1 MEKNKKKSKY
11 NETEKHFDT
20 KRKKTILLILFLI
33 LISSIFIA
41 LTIGVY
47 KISANDVY
55 NIVITHLNPWGDTN
69 DLYRVYDVIV
79 WNIRFPRI
87 LLSVAVGI
95 ALALAG
101 GIYQGCFRNPLVEP
115 YILGV
120 ESGAAF
126 GAALAI
132 VIPSFFFSLQI
143 SAFIF
148 GSIAVFGAYMLARV
162 RGETPTIMLILSGVI
177 IGSVFAAFVS
187 ILKYIATDAA
197 LREIVFWMMGGF
209 YYASWSDVLL
219 ILPIVIICFFIL
231 WIFSWKLNILSMGD
245 EESKTLGVNPEL
257 YKVIFVIIAT
267 LITAISVSAV
277 GIIAWVGLMMPH
289 ASRMLLGP
297 DHRFMLPAAAMMGAI
312 YMILCD
318 TLARTLTS
326 AEIPVGILTSIIG
339 APYLIYLIRNKGKL
353 IFGVG

>member
-1 MEKNKKKSKY
+1 MELSKDKDAL
-11 NETEKHFDT
+11 EKQLITFSE
-20 KRKKTILLILFLI
+20 KRKRIFLVILLIALLF
-33 LISSIFIA
+33 SIAIA

-47 KISANDVY
+47 EISAFDVY
-55 NIVITHLNPWGDTN
+55 NVIGTHLNPYGNVENLDR
-69 DLYRVYDVIV
+69 LHDVIV

-87 LLSVAVGI
+87 LVSVAVGI

-101 GIYQGCFRNPLVEP
+101 AVYQGCFRNPLVEP

-126 GAALAI
+126 GAAMAI
-132 VIPSFFFSLQI
+132 VIPSFFLSLQI

-148 GSIAVFGAYMLARV
+148 GSIAVFAAYSLARI
-162 RGETPTIMLILSGVI
+162 RGETPVIMLILSGVI
-177 IGSVFAAFVS
+177 IGSIFAAFVS
-187 ILKYIATDAA
+187 ILKYLATDAA

-209 YYASWSDVLL
+209 YYSSWSDVGI
-219 ILPIVIICFFIL
+219 ILPVVIFCFFIL
-231 WIFSWKLNILSMGD
+231 WILGWKLNILSMGD
-245 EESKTLGVNPEL
+245 EESRTLGVNPEF
-257 YKVIFVIIAT
+257 YKAIFIVIAT

-289 ASRMLLGP
+289 AARMVVGP
-297 DHRFMLPAAAMMGAI
+297 DHRYMLPSAAMMGAI
-312 YMILCD
+312 YLILCD

-339 APYLIYLIRNKGKL
+339 APYLMYLIRNKGKL
-353 IFGVG
+353 IFGVS